1 MRDLYETHVLQA
13 LLNFREPCFLLTPL
27 VSWPDVD
34 RRFNQ
39 LDYLT
44 HLRLRVSL
52 LLLIFWEK
60 KMRSLLSSKKPTS
73 PFNSIIVSST
83 EQEGGQDFAA
93 APAKHRS
100 TANLPCLGANR
111 PPESTAA
118 VRGLQRQ
125 TSGWP
130 AVTHSTRSSRP
141 IELRCEGRERDGQC
155 SDEDKDP
162 PLEVHTHKPTLTSQ
176 RVQGRRRGRDFFK
189 ITTPSPHP
197 SSSLSSLPL
206 SLSLSIALALY

>member
-1 MRDLYETHVLQA
+1 
-13 LLNFREPCFLLTPL
+13 
-27 VSWPDVD
+27 
-34 RRFNQ
+34 
-39 LDYLT
+39 
-44 HLRLRVSL
+44 
-52 LLLIFWEK
+52 
-60 KMRSLLSSKKPTS
+60 MRSLLSSKKPTS

-162 PLEVHTHKPTLTSQ
+162 PFGSAHTQTNT
-176 RVQGRRRGRDFFK
+176 D
-189 ITTPSPHP
+189 ITAGSGEEERER
-197 SSSLSSLPL
+197 LL
-206 SLSLSIALALY
+206 